1 MTQCGTYHH
10 LYILLFTYGNYTT
23 TTTTTKTM
31 SISSASAA
39 PALPAATK
47 KKQQLS
53 STAAGGA
60 ALLIAL
66 QVGSRAL
73 TFIVNQILLRYL
85 SPELLGTS
93 TQLEV
98 YSITVLFCARESL
111 RVAVQRESDTADDT
125 FAADDGRV
133 VPAGQVDGRSS
144 AGRTQAI
151 VNLAYI
157 SISLG
162 VIFAV
167 ALAWLYVQLLSAKD
181 AAVLETPY
189 FRASLKIYGLAA
201 FWELLSEP
209 CFVVVQQKSEFK
221 IRTHAELIATLLRCI
236 VTAGSAVW
244 ASRVGRVIGVL
255 PFALGQSMYAASLI
269 LVYYWNVW
277 GIATTSGFSLT
288 PVPIYSRS
296 VSAPC
301 SLLSRS

>member
-1 MTQCGTYHH
+1 MTTE
-10 LYILLFTYGNYTT
+10 
-23 TTTTTKTM
+23 TM
-31 SISSASAA
+31 SISSASTA
-39 PALPAATK
+39 PEPGRPAAIK
-47 KKQQLS
+47 KKRLS

-111 RVAVQRESDTADDT
+111 RVAIQREPDTANDA
-125 FAADDGRV
+125 FKADDWREA
-133 VPAGQVDGRSS
+133 PTGQVDGRSS
-144 AGRTQAI
+144 AGRTQVV

-157 SISLG
+157 SIYLG
-162 VIFAV
+162 AIFAF
-167 ALAWLYVQLLSAKD
+167 ALAWVYVQLLSAKD
-181 AAVLETPY
+181 PAVLETSY
-189 FRASLKIYGLAA
+189 FRGALKIYGLAA
-201 FWELLSEP
+201 FGELLSEP

-221 IRTHAELIATLLRCI
+221 IRTYAELIATLLRCI

-244 ASRVGRVIGVL
+244 ASRVGRDIGVL
-255 PFALGQSMYAASLI
+255 PFALGQSMYAVSLI
-269 LVYYWNVW
+269 IVYYWNVW
-277 GIATTSGFSLT
+277 GIATTCGFSLT

-296 VSAPC
+296 VSALC
-301 SLLSRS
+301 CLLSKS